1 MILGLTPYFI
11 LMNFY
16 IFSFFGWI
24 YESTFVSIRDHK
36 LINRGVLNG
45 PLLPLYGTGATIV
58 YILLRPFETHP
69 SLLFIL
75 GMAVATIA
83 EYIVALLL
91 EKLTHA
97 KWWDYSNEPYNFQ
110 GRVALI
116 PSLFWG
122 FLSIFLFDFLEPFV
136 IKIISFIPESTG
148 VYLLI
153 AATILALADL
163 AYTVFTTINFS
174 KQLETLY
181 NFRNEIEN
189 QLQDIRFKTLYET
202 ITSKSSNFNSK
213 KEAVY
218 QKINS
223 LKELLGTDA
232 RLLQLEERF
241 KNYFDKHSK
250 FIKKH
255 PLNGNIRILDA
266 FPTMKFVSKNKK
278 LVDVREFLTNLNIKT
293 NKNKGKDL
301 DM

>member
-24 YESTFVSIRDHK
+24 YESTFVSIRNHK

-58 YILLRPFETHP
+58 YILLRPFEAHP

-75 GMAVATIA
+75 GMVIATIT

-136 IKIISFIPESTG
+136 IKIIDFIPASTG
-148 VYLLI
+148 VYLLT
-153 AATILALADL
+153 AAIILTLADL
-163 AYTVFTTINFS
+163 SYTIFTTINFS
-174 KQLETLY
+174 KQLEALY

-189 QLQDIRFKTLYET
+189 QLQDIRFKTLYEI
-202 ITSKSSNFNSK
+202 ITSTSINFNNK
-213 KEAVY
+213 KKAVY
-218 QKINS
+218 HKINS
-223 LKELLGTDA
+223 LKEMLGTDA
-232 RLLQLEERF
+232 RLLQIEERF
-241 KNYFDKHSK
+241 KNYFDRHSK
-250 FIKKH
+250 FLKKH
-255 PLNGNIRILDA
+255 PLNRNLRILDA
-266 FPTMKFVSKNKK
+266 FPTMKFVPKNKK

-293 NKNKGKDL
+293 NKNKDKDL
-301 DM
+301 DI

>member
-58 YILLRPFETHP
+58 YILLRPFEAHP

-75 GMAVATIA
+75 GMVIATIA

-136 IKIISFIPESTG
+136 IKIINFIPASTG
-148 VYLLI
+148 VYLLT
-153 AATILALADL
+153 AAIILTLADL
-163 AYTVFTTINFS
+163 SYTIFTTINFS
-174 KQLETLY
+174 KQLEALY

-189 QLQDIRFKTLYET
+189 QLQDIRFKTLHE
-202 ITSKSSNFNSK
+202 IIISKSINFNNK

-218 QKINS
+218 HKINS

-232 RLLQLEERF
+232 RLLQIEERF
-241 KNYFDKHSK
+241 KNYFERHSK
-250 FIKKH
+250 FLKKH
-255 PLNGNIRILDA
+255 PLNMNIRILDA
-266 FPTMKFVSKNKK
+266 FPTMKFVPKNKK

-293 NKNKGKDL
+293 NKNKDKDL
-301 DM
+301 DI

>member
-45 PLLPLYGTGATIV
+45 PILPLYGTGATIV
-58 YILLRPFETHP
+58 YMLLRPFEAHP
-69 SLLFIL
+69 SLLYIL
-75 GMAVATIA
+75 GMAVATTA

-122 FLSIFLFDFLEPFV
+122 FLSIFLFDFLEPLV
-136 IKIISFIPESTG
+136 IKIIGFIPASTG
-148 VYLLI
+148 VYLLTTAI
-153 AATILALADL
+153 ILTLADL
-163 AYTVFTTINFS
+163 SYTVFTTINFS
-174 KQLETLY
+174 RQLETLF

-202 ITSKSSNFNSK
+202 ITSKSINFNNK

-232 RLLQLEERF
+232 RLLQIEERF

-250 FIKKH
+250 FIKKR
-255 PLNGNIRILDA
+255 PFNGNIRILDA

-293 NKNKGKDL
+293 SKNKDKNL
-301 DM
+301 DK

>member
-45 PLLPLYGTGATIV
+45 PLLPLYGTGATLV
-58 YILLRPFETHP
+58 YILLRPFEPHP
-69 SLLFIL
+69 SLLYIF

-91 EKLTHA
+91 EKITHA

-122 FLSIFLFDFLEPFV
+122 FLSIFLFDFLEPSV
-136 IKIISFIPESTG
+136 IKIINLIPERTG
-148 VYLLI
+148 IYLLT
-153 AATILALADL
+153 AAIILTLADL
-163 AYTVFTTINFS
+163 SYTIFTTINFR

-202 ITSKSSNFNSK
+202 ITSKGVSFNNK
-213 KEAVY
+213 KEAIY
-218 QKINS
+218 QKINT
-223 LKELLGTDA
+223 LKEVFGTDA
-232 RLLQLEERF
+232 RLLQIEERF
-241 KNYFDKHSK
+241 KSYFDKHSK
-250 FIKKH
+250 FLKKR

-266 FPTMKFVSKNKK
+266 FPTMKFVSRNKK
-278 LVDVREFLTNLNIKT
+278 LVDVRELLTNLNIKT
-293 NKNKGKDL
+293 GKDK
-301 DM
+301 DKDI

>member
-1 MILGLTPYFI
+1 MC
-11 LMNFY
+11 
-16 IFSFFGWI
+16 
-24 YESTFVSIRDHK
+24 IRD
-36 LINRGVLNG
+36 R
-45 PLLPLYGTGATIV
+45 
-58 YILLRPFETHP
+58 FEAHP

-136 IKIISFIPESTG
+136 IKIIGFIPESIG

-163 AYTVFTTINFS
+163 AYTIFTTINFS

-213 KEAVY
+213 KETVY
-218 QKINS
+218 QLS
-223 LKELLGTDA
+223 LI
-232 RLLQLEERF
+232 
-241 KNYFDKHSK
+241 H
-250 FIKKH
+250 I
-255 PLNGNIRILDA
+255 
-266 FPTMKFVSKNKK
+266 
-278 LVDVREFLTNLNIKT
+278 
-293 NKNKGKDL
+293 
-301 DM
+301 